1 MKKSRNTDG
10 IELTEGTFW
19 LRQTTASAT
28 ECTGLTPSAVLDDDE
43 SYVRHPSPAGAPRI
57 AETKIPRFSRGIFVL
72 RHRNQSARPA
82 LYAS

>member
-1 MKKSRNTDG
+1 MEKSRNTDG

-43 SYVRHPSPAGAPRI
+43 SYAYG
-57 AETKIPRFSRGIFVL
+57 
-72 RHRNQSARPA
+72 A
-82 LYAS
+82 LYAIHPPQAPRE